1 MTLGDDMDLRV
12 MKTKK
17 NLYESLLFLMGEH
30 PFEEIKVSEICEK
43 AMTNRSTFYA
53 HFEDKYALLS
63 SLLSDLKTGL
73 TEELLKNEEITN
85 SKEYYLKCLYI
96 LFLHI
101 EEHKDV
107 YSLLIVNNRNS
118 IAMDMIYDTLLEN
131 ITKRMNDDGNDKKR
145 KIPADFVIHFYLG
158 AIFQIG
164 MKWIQSKNYYSKEE
178 ILSYLEHLIPENLA

>member
-1 MTLGDDMDLRV
+1 MSTGENMDLRV

-63 SLLSDLKTGL
+63 TLIMDLKTGL

-85 SKEYYLKCLYI
+85 SKEYYLYL
-96 LFLHI
+96 LFEHI
-101 EEHKDV
+101 EHNKEV
-107 YSLLIVNNRNS
+107 YSPLIVNNRNS
-118 IAMDMIYDTLLEN
+118 IAMDMIYDTLLED
-131 ITKRMNDDGNDKKR
+131 ITKRMNLEGHDKKR
-145 KIPADFVIHFYLG
+145 KIPADFVTHFYLG

-178 ILSYLEHLIPENLA
+178 VLSYLEHLIPNDLS